1 MICMVCHDTRQELS
15 KICGC
20 VESLICK
27 SCLNELNKEKVDKCP
42 ICRNTLDIIKYLNNN
57 IYIQYICLCIF
68 VFISFLV
75 INIYPIIYFI
85 NTIKNTE
92 NYTSLLYNKDF
103 QYYTVLFNV
112 LVIQLMVLFYVT
124 NFFKDQKPT
133 RIINKDGI
141 LYISLLTIANFI
153 FDIVLV
159 SSNIEM
165 NFFVYYFLGICIPFG
180 IVPFIFILL
189 KLLSEYIYNIRNL
202 INIYSRINTIQGRE
216 IAMI

>member
-103 QYYTVLFNV
+103 QYDTVLFNV
-112 LVIQLMVLFYVT
+112 LVIQPMVLFYIT
-124 NFFKDQKPT
+124 NFFKDRKPT

-165 NFFVYYFLGICIPFG
+165 NFFVYYFLGICIPFS
-180 IVPFIFILL
+180 IVPFILILL

>member
-20 VESLICK
+20 VDSSICK

-103 QYYTVLFNV
+103 QYDTVLFNV
-112 LVIQLMVLFYVT
+112 LVIQPMVLFYIT
-124 NFFKDQKPT
+124 NFFKDRKPT

-165 NFFVYYFLGICIPFG
+165 NFFVYYFLGICIPFS
-180 IVPFIFILL
+180 IVPFILILL

>member
-1 MICMVCHDTRQELS
+1 
-15 KICGC
+15 
-20 VESLICK
+20 
-27 SCLNELNKEKVDKCP
+27 
-42 ICRNTLDIIKYLNNN
+42 
-57 IYIQYICLCIF
+57 
-68 VFISFLV
+68 
-75 INIYPIIYFI
+75 
-85 NTIKNTE
+85 
-92 NYTSLLYNKDF
+92 
-103 QYYTVLFNV
+103 
-112 LVIQLMVLFYVT
+112 MVLFYIT
-124 NFFKDQKPT
+124 NFFKDRKPT

-165 NFFVYYFLGICIPFG
+165 NFFVYYFLGICIPFS
-180 IVPFIFILL
+180 IVPFILILL

>member
-112 LVIQLMVLFYVT
+112 LVIQPMVLFYIT
-124 NFFKDQKPT
+124 NFFKDRKPT

-165 NFFVYYFLGICIPFG
+165 NFFVYYFLGICIPFS
-180 IVPFIFILL
+180 IVPFILILL